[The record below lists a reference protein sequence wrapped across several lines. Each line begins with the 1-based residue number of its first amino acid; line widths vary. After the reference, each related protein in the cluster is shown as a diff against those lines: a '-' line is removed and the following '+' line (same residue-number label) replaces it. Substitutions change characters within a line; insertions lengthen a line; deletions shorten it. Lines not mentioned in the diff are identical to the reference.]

1 MSVIGD
7 IMCHNTQ
14 YNDAYN
20 NKTGQYDFSYVF
32 EEIKDFDLE
41 IFEKFDGDKPF
52 TKQNLSTETLEIL
65 ARIFKDIKN

>member
-1 MSVIGD
+1 M
-7 IMCHNTQ
+7 
-14 YNDAYN
+14 N
-20 NKTGQYDFSYVF
+20 NEIKAELAFVLSQLYDNHLKMVPAEIL

-65 ARIFKDIKN
+65 AKIFKDIKN